1 MSEGPSPAPEQA
13 MASPRV
19 GGRGGRRGGRR
30 GRARGRGGRGA
41 NQAASR
47 PKPLLDPDRAVSG
60 RGRIKKCPDAQSQ
73 AAYDRAREIRAC
85 FKLVGGSAKTATLE
99 LIDRNVKAMLADG
112 SAQDCHPDVI
122 GMKADLDR
130 RLQHKLA
137 MFDNLRRLDAHSTD
151 CFYKAQVHSTENE
164 FENRLDD
171 AYEEYYDGLLNQL
184 RVLEALHSKNLPIDI
199 RDDRFQYHVI
209 DDDTLDNRFGAYVP
223 DLTGPF
229 VPCPH
234 RIPGTLAYTRY
245 LARKEE
251 QQEEKVREKEKER
264 LEAKEKA
271 AKAEA
276 EAAKSHTGKRK
287 GKGQPGGRA
296 KRARKATRASTLNDE
311 VASQTQVEP
320 SPAPELTGADEEA
333 SGALPTSTQSNTP
346 VPDSAPAANSVDGE
360 VEQPCNADAA
370 DEEVDFR
377 FDIGNSRKRVKPH
390 VLVPSFFELE
400 PPETVLMSS
409 AATTDFNISERRKLH
424 FQQRKGANQG
434 ILTRPLY
441 INPDL
446 GECDY
451 TSLPKDELAQDLM
464 ARHALHPQYG
474 FFLSTSSN
482 ESQAASPY
490 VMPGN
495 PVVYIAKPSGRTV
508 HSSRSFMET
517 SNKHSVEELPMR
529 RKMGK
534 LLRTLCAKHGVSS
547 DKVRVDDVVEPIE
560 RLRAKSLGVAQKEPK
575 VQPLDEEATGPDYTS
590 QETNDAPDESV
601 DDAGSGLSTLALAVA
616 LTEAEASSC
625 AAPTAANTIQYDA
638 IRDVFMTSKLST
650 TPEPSSELGLHV
662 LAEVSNI
669 KPRAPGGYGQDVSKA
684 PLMTS
689 HDETTAHGEIDGPNV
704 VDDRLASRHEYASSS
719 TLWPHSSQRSFGH
732 LEQPMVVP
740 QTPNSEPS
748 GYAMQSDHGM
758 HHMHPQDRLDEYHG
772 VQQPPPSIHDRNGY
786 YHSSYPPLDPR
797 DMHMTP
803 GRPADGAMGH
813 APMTAYGGEAQP
825 PPPTYTYGQ
834 HSYWCSPS
842 APMPPVTGVTHHHYP
857 PPPPPPPATLS
868 HSRMPFS
875 QNASAEPL
883 PPLRPSRR
891 RTQSAVD
898 DGGHDAMMRQ
908 SVSSAGSGFYGP
920 APLHA
925 YPGAYGEPVPPPP
938 PSAAHPPPPPTHP
951 PQPMAPDRMMHKFVH
966 HHPPH
971 GFMSSTPQPGFTQ
984 HAISPTF
991 RNAHPMTGQMA
1002 PAETPPGPLPRMA
1015 STGDAANIKYR
1026 KLQPAPVPAHRAWSS
1041 KPELK
1046 TIFYDH
1052 KETGAVAALP
1062 NSGPTQI
1069 RGWNNLD
1076 EKPVETAPRR
1086 IRIKLRITKK
1096 PTRKATLPPLREN
1109 IAHLRPD
1116 ASMVAAKKPAPGS
1129 INLDSLLMYGFGAIP
1144 TIGSALPMESASP
1157 PASPKASPPP
1167 VATQRQAAKAAGGKK
1182 KASKS
1187 HSVVTASDSQSG
1199 RPIKKR
1205 LR

>member
-130 RLQHKLA
+130 RLQLKLA
-137 MFDNLRRLDAHSTD
+137 MFDEIRRLDAHSTD
-151 CFYKAQVHSTENE
+151 CYYKAQVHTAEHE
-164 FENRLDD
+164 FQNRLDD
-171 AYEEYYDGLLNQL
+171 AYDEYYDGLLNQL
-184 RVLEALHSKNLPIDI
+184 RILEALHSKDLPTDI
-199 RDDRFQYHVI
+199 RDDRFEYHVI

-229 VPCPH
+229 IPCPH
-234 RIPGTLAYTRY
+234 RIPGTLAHTRY

-276 EAAKSHTGKRK
+276 EAAKTHTGKRK

-320 SPAPELTGADEEA
+320 SPAPELPGADEET
-333 SGALPTSTQSNTP
+333 SGALPASTQSNTP
-346 VPDSAPAANSVDGE
+346 VPDSAPVANSVDGE
-360 VEQPCNADAA
+360 VEQPSNADAA
-370 DEEVDFR
+370 DEELDFR

-390 VLVPSFFELE
+390 VLVPNFFELE

-424 FQQRKGANQG
+424 FQQRKGASQG

-482 ESQAASPY
+482 ESQEASPY
-490 VMPGN
+490 VMFGK

-508 HSSRSFMET
+508 HASRSLMET
-517 SNKHSVEELPMR
+517 SNKHSIDEFPMR

-534 LLRTLCAKHGVSS
+534 LLKTFCAKQSISS
-547 DKVRVDDVVEPIE
+547 DKIGVDDVVEPME
-560 RLRAKSLGVAQKEPK
+560 ELRAKSLGVAQKACK
-575 VQPLDEEATGPDYTS
+575 VQLVDEETTGPDYTS
-590 QETNDAPDESV
+590 QEASDAA
-601 DDAGSGLSTLALAVA
+601 DDLVEPAISGLSTLALAA
-616 LTEAEASSC
+616 AFTEAEASSC
-625 AAPTAANTIQYDA
+625 SATSAANTTQYDA
-638 IRDVFMTSKLST
+638 IRDVFMTSKLSS

-662 LAEVSNI
+662 LAEVSNM

-684 PLMTS
+684 PLMTPQE
-689 HDETTAHGEIDGPNV
+689 ETLVHGEIDGPNV
-704 VDDRLASRHEYASSS
+704 VDDRLVSRQDYAPPSA
-719 TLWPHSSQRSFGH
+719 LWPHSSQRGFGP
-732 LEQPMVVP
+732 LEQPMAVP
-740 QTPNSEPS
+740 QTPNLEPS
-748 GYAMQSDHGM
+748 GYALQSDHGM
-758 HHMHPQDRLDEYHG
+758 HPMHPQDRLDDYHG
-772 VQQPPPSIHDRNGY
+772 IQPPPPSMHDRNGY
-786 YHSSYPPLDPR
+786 YHSGYPPLDSR
-797 DMHMTP
+797 DIHMTP
-803 GRPADGAMGH
+803 GRPSDGALGH
-813 APMTAYGGEAQP
+813 AAMTGYGGEAQP
-825 PPPTYTYGQ
+825 IAPTYPY
-834 HSYWCSPS
+834 SYWCSGS
-842 APMPPVTGVTHHHYP
+842 APMPPATGVTHHHYP
-857 PPPPPPPATLS
+857 PPPPPPPTALT

-891 RTQSAVD
+891 RTQSVVD
-898 DGGHDAMMRQ
+898 DGGHDGMMRQ
-908 SVSSAGSGFYGP
+908 SISSTASSYYAP

-925 YPGAYGEPVPPPP
+925 YPSAYAEPPPP
-938 PSAAHPPPPPTHP
+938 PPPPAHAPP
-951 PQPMAPDRMMHKFVH
+951 PMASDRMMPKFVH

-971 GFMSSTPQPGFTQ
+971 GFMSSTPQPGFSQ

-1015 STGDAANIKYR
+1015 STGDAANVKYR

-1052 KETGAVAALP
+1052 KETGASAALP

-1069 RGWNNLD
+1069 RGWNDLD
-1076 EKPVETAPRR
+1076 EKPVGTAPRR

-1096 PTRKATLPPLREN
+1096 PSRKATLPPLREN
-1109 IAHLRPD
+1109 VAHLRPD
-1116 ASMVAAKKPAPGS
+1116 AGMVAAKKPAPGS

-1144 TIGSALPMESASP
+1144 TIGSALPVEPDSP
-1157 PASPKASPPP
+1157 PATPKGPL
-1167 VATQRQAAKAAGGKK
+1167 VATQRQAAKAAAGGKK
-1182 KASKS
+1182 KAPKS
-1187 HSVVTASDSQSG
+1187 HSVATASDSQSG

-1205 LR
+1205 AR